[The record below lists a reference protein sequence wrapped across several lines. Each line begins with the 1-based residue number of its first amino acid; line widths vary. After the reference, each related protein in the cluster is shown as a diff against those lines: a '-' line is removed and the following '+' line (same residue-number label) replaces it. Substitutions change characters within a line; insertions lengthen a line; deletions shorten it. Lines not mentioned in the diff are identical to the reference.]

1 MGLGHNVSRDSVEKV
16 VLPKSIGRN
25 STVKV
30 RNVIPDSE
38 NRPTTEKARI
48 PKLQGWAS
56 NFGRSLL
63 DLDIF
68 RDRVVLEYLT
78 IEYPTRNFADAL
90 DRSSFTRFHLIF
102 RVKWKSRVKLDFTRF
117 YSTDLTFCL
126 LVCSPWTSSPRSAG
140 ARSAS

>member
-1 MGLGHNVSRDSVEKV
+1 MQ
-16 VLPKSIGRN
+16 
-25 STVKV
+25 
-30 RNVIPDSE
+30 
-38 NRPTTEKARI
+38 
-48 PKLQGWAS
+48 QGWAS

-78 IEYPTRNFADAL
+78 IEYPTRHFADAL

-117 YSTDLTFCL
+117 YLILLGLLGLLDYRVLRTSALDNQVLEPNFFSNFADSTRPDSIFG
-126 LVCSPWTSSPRSAG
+126 TSVNL
-140 ARSAS
+140 ARGC